1 MKTQVVLLPGLG
13 SPGWSMTPLACRL
26 RGAGFETRV
35 MPYKSCWSTLDDIQ
49 RDVSEEIATSFDGD
63 VSLVGHSMGGLVAR
77 RVAEFGIPGIRIRRM
92 VMIGTPL
99 LGNQIAQ
106 YFSRLPLQSFPYGRL
121 WAALSPESC
130 RANEKAIDG
139 VEMGMVA
146 GYVPGARWL
155 CGMETDGI
163 VTVPATRG
171 AELTDHAAVP
181 ASHASLLLSGK
192 VAAVTGHFLANGK
205 FPRH

>member
-1 MKTQVVLLPGLG
+1 MPQVVLLPGLG

-35 MPYKSCWSTLDDIQ
+35 MPYKARWSTLDDIQ
-49 RDVSEEIATSFDGD
+49 RDVSEEIGMSFEGD

-99 LGNQIAQ
+99 LGIQIAQ
-106 YFSRLPLQSFPYGRL
+106 YFSRLPLQSFPYGKL
-121 WAALSPESC
+121 WPALSPESC
-130 RANEKAIDG
+130 RANSKAIDE

-146 GYVPGARWL
+146 GSVPGGRWL
-155 CGMETDGI
+155 CGEETDGI
-163 VTVPATRG
+163 VTVPATMG
-171 AELTDHAAVP
+171 SGLTDHATVP
-181 ASHASLLLSGK
+181 ASHASLLLLGK
-192 VAAVTGHFLANGK
+192 VAAMTAHFLAAGT
-205 FPRH
+205 FSGL